1 MTDAIGPK
9 SSYDFAGLGELKA
22 KAASDAS
29 NDAAIKK
36 SAQQFEAMFLQ
47 MMMKSMRA
55 TIEKGGLFE
64 SHASETFEQM
74 YDQQIVMAMSERG
87 STGLAQMVERFI
99 RQSQGQSRDQENSD
113 QKFLVNGRESD
124 SFPLN
129 VRSDGF
135 RLPEGATQ
143 QFLLNRS
150 RFRIGGGD

>member
-9 SSYDFAGLGELKA
+9 SSYDFAGLSELKA
-22 KAASDAS
+22 KAANDAS

-64 SHASETFEQM
+64 SQASETFEQM

-99 RQSQGQSRDQENSD
+99 RQSQGQGQDHENND
-113 QKFLVNGRESD
+113 QKFLVDGRKSD
-124 SFPLN
+124 PLPLD
-129 VRSDGF
+129 VKSDRF

-143 QFLLNRS
+143 QFLLNRG
-150 RFRIGGGD
+150 RFLIGEGD